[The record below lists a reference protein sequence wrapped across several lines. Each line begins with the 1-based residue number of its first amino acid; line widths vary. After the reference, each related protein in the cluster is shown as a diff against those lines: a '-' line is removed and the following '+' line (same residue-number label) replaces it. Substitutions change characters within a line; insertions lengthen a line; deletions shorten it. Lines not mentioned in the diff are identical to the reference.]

1 MNTTKLSIALIGGI
15 AAISLASP
23 SFAQAR
29 RPAAPAA
36 AAPAAAGPLVQGIGV
51 ADIDGIVASSAA
63 ARAAGQ
69 QQQTTYKAQIDAIEA
84 RQKQLNAQLEP
95 LVTKYNNDAKAA
107 KPDVNSL
114 NAQAA
119 AIQQLNDGG
128 RQELNTLA
136 QPIALSRAYVTEQ
149 IEGRIGAAVNTVMSR
164 RGVSLLLN
172 PQALI
177 TANNPGYDLSRD
189 ILAELDRV
197 LPSVGI
203 VPPAGWEPRQVRE
216 AKAQQAQ
223 AAGATGAAPAAA
235 PARPAGPQPS
245 GR

>member
-1 MNTTKLSIALIGGI
+1 MNTKLITALVGGI
-15 AAISLASP
+15 AAVATVSP
-23 SFAQAR
+23 VFAQAR
-29 RPAAPAA
+29 SAAPATA
-36 AAPAAAGPLVQGIGV
+36 ASAGPVVPGLGI

-63 ARAAGQ
+63 ARAATQ
-69 QQQTTYKAQIDAIEA
+69 QQQTSYKAQIDAIDT
-84 RQKQLNAQLEP
+84 RQKQLNAQLAP

-119 AIQQLNDGG
+119 AIQQLNEGG

-149 IEGRIGAAVNTVMSR
+149 IEAKMPQAVNAVMAR
-164 RGVSLLLN
+164 RNISILLN

-177 TANNPGYDLSRD
+177 TANNPAYDLSRD
-189 ILAELDRV
+189 ILAELDRA
-197 LPSVGI
+197 LPSVQV

-223 AAGATGAAPAAA
+223 AAGGAAA

>member
-1 MNTTKLSIALIGGI
+1 MNTKLITALIGGI
-15 AAISLASP
+15 AAVATASP
-23 SFAQAR
+23 AFAQAR
-29 RPAAPAA
+29 RPVAPVA
-36 AAPAAAGPLVQGIGV
+36 AAPAAAGPLVPGLGV

-107 KPDVNSL
+107 KPDANSL

-119 AIQQLNDGG
+119 AIQQLNESG
-128 RQELNTLA
+128 RQELSTLA

-149 IEGRIGAAVNTVMSR
+149 IEGRIGAAVNTVMAR
-164 RGVSLLLN
+164 RGVSILLA

-197 LPSVGI
+197 LPNVQV

-223 AAGATGAAPAAA
+223 AAGGAAA